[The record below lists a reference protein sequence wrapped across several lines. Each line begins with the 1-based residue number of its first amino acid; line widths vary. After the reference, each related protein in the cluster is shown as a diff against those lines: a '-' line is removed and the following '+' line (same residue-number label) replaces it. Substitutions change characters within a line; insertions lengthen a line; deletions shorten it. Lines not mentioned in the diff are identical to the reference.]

1 VTGSAATGQGEQ
13 GWSGFGGRENPVA
26 GGRRVGG
33 VENTEALLAAFDAQA
48 RATPPAPP
56 AGVWHEADG
65 PVLRVVGQERG
76 FISAPRD
83 TGARGSDLGRLIAR
97 QRDYFAGRREA
108 VEWKTYDYD
117 EPADLPDRLRA
128 AGFVPEDPET
138 VVVALTTAIAAEPV
152 LPDGVVLRQVTADED
167 MRRVAAMESE
177 VWDRDREWTGEH
189 LIREVAA
196 APDDYIVLTAEAAG
210 QVVAAGWLEMR
221 PGSQFA
227 GLWGGATLAEW
238 RGRGI
243 YRALV
248 SRRAQL
254 AAARGVPYLQVDASS
269 DSAPILRRLGFQAI
283 ATTTPY
289 VWSPKS

>member
-1 VTGSAATGQGEQ
+1 
-13 GWSGFGGRENPVA
+13 
-26 GGRRVGG
+26 
-33 VENTEALLAAFDAQA
+33 VEREALLAAFDAQA
-48 RATPPAPP
+48 RAAPP
-56 AGVWHEADG
+56 DPPPGVWHETDG
-65 PVLRVVGQERG
+65 PLVRVVGQERG

-83 TGARGSDLGRLIAR
+83 TGARGADLDRLITR
-97 QRDYFAGRREA
+97 QRDYFAARGEA
-108 VEWKTYDYD
+108 VEWKIYGYD
-117 EPADLPDRLRA
+117 EPADLPGRLRA

-167 MRRVAAMESE
+167 MHRIAAMEAR
-177 VWDRDREWTGEH
+177 VWGADRGTGEH
-189 LIREVAA
+189 LIREAA
-196 APDDYIVLTAEAAG
+196 ATPGDYIVLTAEAAG
-210 QVVAAGWLEMR
+210 RVVAAGWLEMR

-248 SRRAQL
+248 ARRAQL
-254 AAARGVPYLQVDASS
+254 AAARGVRYLQVDASS
-269 DSAPILRRLGFQAI
+269 DSAPILQRLGFQAL

-289 VWSPKS
+289 VWTPPR